1 MRERVMDYFN
11 LFDITRFI
19 HYGSY
24 TIEGLAAKSVAV
36 CVFDTSP
43 HCTSLEISTF
53 KLKEY
58 SDILMQ
64 RSAV

>member
-1 MRERVMDYFN
+1 MCDRVMDCFN

-19 HYGSY
+19 HYGPY
-24 TIEGLAAKSVAV
+24 TIKGLAAKSVAV
-36 CVFDTSP
+36 YVFYTAP

-53 KLKEY
+53 KLKKF

-64 RSAV
+64 RLTV